1 MVIFLIMVFGSLSLF
16 VLVLTLWSY
25 IKWTDCK
32 RILTKEVY
40 DNTKKY
46 DNLKVGSISYGKIKV
61 MTGFKVQTTIIVS
74 SENIIIVPSKM
85 TFGLFQTELPVEFN
99 KKTKLIPTTIKITAL
114 NRVLIECQ
122 KDTFS
127 LGRVKVVY
135 EIDTKN
141 CKDKNEFIEKMKN
154 WC

>member
-1 MVIFLIMVFGSLSLF
+1 
-16 VLVLTLWSY
+16 LTRESSD
-25 IKWTDCK
+25 K
-32 RILTKEVY
+32 TKI
-40 DNTKKY
+40 Y
-46 DNLKVGSISYGKIKV
+46 DNLKVGSIGYGKFKTLI
-61 MTGFKVQTTIIVS
+61 GFKVQATIILS
-74 SENIIIVPSKM
+74 AEKIIIVPSKM
-85 TFGLFQTELPVEFN
+85 TIGLFQTELPAEFN
-99 KKTKLIPTTIKITAL
+99 KKTKLIPTTVKITAL

-141 CKDKNEFIEKMKN
+141 CNDKNEFIEKMKN

>member
-1 MVIFLIMVFGSLSLF
+1 MVIFLIMVLGSLSLF

-25 IKWTDCK
+25 IKWAECK
-32 RILTKEVY
+32 SILSRELSNNEKNY
-40 DNTKKY
+40 Y
-46 DNLKVGSISYGKIKV
+46 NLKVGSISYGKIKF

-74 SENIIIVPSKM
+74 AEKIIIIPSKM

-99 KKTKLIPTTIKITAL
+99 KKTKLIPTTIKINEL

-154 WC
+154 WY

>member
-1 MVIFLIMVFGSLSLF
+1 MI
-16 VLVLTLWSY
+16 
-25 IKWTDCK
+25 
-32 RILTKEVY
+32 
-40 DNTKKY
+40 
-46 DNLKVGSISYGKIKV
+46 
-61 MTGFKVQTTIIVS
+61 GFKVQTAIIVS
-74 SENIIIVPSKM
+74 SEKIIIVPSKM
-85 TFGLFQTELPVEFN
+85 TFGLFQTELPVEFYKN
-99 KKTKLIPTTIKITAL
+99 TKLIPTTIKITAL

>member
-1 MVIFLIMVFGSLSLF
+1 MVVMLIFVLGSISLF
-16 VLVLTLWSY
+16 ISVLTLWSY

-32 RILTKEVY
+32 EILTREFNDK
-40 DNTKKY
+40 TKNY
-46 DNLKVGSISYGKIKV
+46 DNLKVSSSSYGKFKV
-61 MTGFKVQTTIIVS
+61 MIGFKVETTIFVS
-74 SENIIIVPSKM
+74 AEKIIIVPSKM
-85 TFGLFQTELPVEFN
+85 TLALFQTELPAKFN
-99 KKTKLIPTTIKITAL
+99 KKTKLVPTNIKITAF

-127 LGRVKVVY
+127 LGRVRVVY

-141 CKDKNEFIEKMKN
+141 CKDKNEFIENMKN

>member
-1 MVIFLIMVFGSLSLF
+1 MCWQTVEQQSSPALAIASAVTSNFIMTMRKLLNVI
-16 VLVLTLWSY
+16 
-25 IKWTDCK
+25 
-32 RILTKEVY
+32 IL
-40 DNTKKY
+40 
-46 DNLKVGSISYGKIKV
+46 
-61 MTGFKVQTTIIVS
+61 TIIVS

-99 KKTKLIPTTIKITAL
+99 KNTRLIPTTVKITAL